1 MQCIFQKKD
10 SIQTKSRF
18 LQSFEESNESI
29 RGNSI
34 YNYQKINLLVGF
46 FVVQID
52 KVANYIIVNGIVR
65 IFQ

>member
-1 MQCIFQKKD
+1 MYISKKD